1 MNRFINYLLKIFKN
15 ISLKWT
21 SYVLVS
27 LLLVFVLMVIF
38 MVIEFFK
45 VTKDPI
51 EIGRLII
58 DYLKAVLS
66 WPVIIFALLYIF
78 ITKFEKEIRELLKS
92 LEEVGGEK
100 VSAKFRRR
108 LHKKSKKK
116 TVQLQPDIGKLSE
129 RAIQKQKQLK
139 PVDITRKVKELLES
153 DYKRAIKIYESL
165 QTDLFSKEVHE
176 AMSYNYYM
184 DGKYEDAISELKQ
197 HLALDPKNDKVYY
210 RWGANLDSLG
220 RFEEAIEKYKMAI
233 QINPK
238 FSEAYY
244 NWGAALDNLEKY
256 EEAIE
261 KYKKAI
267 EINPTDADAYY
278 NWGVDLS
285 NLDREGEAIEKFE
298 KVLEINPEAGDVY
311 SSLAASLIIVG
322 RYQDAIAKCKK
333 ALELNSKDD
342 VAYYNL
348 GCAYSRLKQKEESV
362 KNLRKAIELDP
373 MNKELAKTEKD
384 FDNIRN
390 DPEFKKLVGE

>member
-139 PVDITRKVKELLES
+139 PVDITRKVKEILES

-261 KYKKAI
+261 K
-267 EINPTDADAYY
+267 
-278 NWGVDLS
+278 
-285 NLDREGEAIEKFE
+285 FE